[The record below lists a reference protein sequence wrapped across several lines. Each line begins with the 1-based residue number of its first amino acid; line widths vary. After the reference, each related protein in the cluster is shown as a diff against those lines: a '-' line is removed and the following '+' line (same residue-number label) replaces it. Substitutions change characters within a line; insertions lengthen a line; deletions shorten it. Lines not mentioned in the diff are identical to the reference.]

1 MARVARLGVVIDSSG
16 AKRGADETNTAL
28 NGMSSTALRAQRA
41 IVQAMS
47 AIGAAMGIREVVQL
61 ADSWTRLEGRLKTVT
76 SSAAELASVQKQL
89 VAVANTT
96 RTGIEETITLYTR
109 LARTASELGMSQSD
123 VVRLTDLTAKT
134 LVVSGTSAT
143 QASGALLQFS
153 QALGGGV
160 VRAEEFN
167 SILEGTPVIVQEVA
181 KSMGLTVAELRRL
194 VIAGEVTSQQFAEA
208 FLDATG
214 RINDSFSKLGP
225 TVEGALTQ
233 LSNAFAEAI
242 GRGNAAGGATQELAA
257 AIIEL
262 AAMIREN
269 QATFDA
275 MGEALATML
284 RWGTAAADAFIKAGD
299 AVDRLGD
306 YIAGAAKATEGL
318 ANFDTKAWTEGI
330 TMMTKANA
338 DYEESVRRVGSALVT
353 TRKEASGMSSEGAA
367 FMRNLTGGG
376 MGGSLAPTPFGMMGG
391 LGGGAA
397 AASRARVAPAA
408 KADADAMRDAARA
421 AKELQEALDKT
432 AFSSGLARERALEN
446 ANALRQ
452 FVQPVKLTFAEVM
465 NLIQAQERAA
475 NVAEAH
481 AAAVRLGIAD
491 TIAYKAEVMT
501 AAQVEDLRAQGISLT
516 TEQLERLAEAN
527 RRVVAAQDAAN
538 GTNANV
544 KATKEWDSALQSVSG
559 TLRDISQ
566 ALNGTGNDAVKM
578 IGLLATALD
587 QLARAQQRAEQMRAS
602 GQKMSGTQRAA
613 TAVGGAVGSFGAG
626 FAVGS
631 STSSRTVGALGG
643 AAAGAAT
650 GAAAGTVIP
659 GVGNLIGAVV
669 GGLIGG
675 IGGLLGASRNATQ
688 QLIAQ
693 RAAQQTLSEAL
704 NTMRA
709 SFAGDGLS
717 QALSQASAQF
727 VQLRQQAEAAFSGR
741 ANEAE
746 RNRVLAELNV
756 LEAQRLAIIR
766 QQFEESMRLAMG
778 DLKVRELR
786 ATGADTEADRLAQ
799 SLAAQKEIND
809 ATEKFGERSP
819 YVDALKKVQEAE
831 AAAAEQVRA
840 RVEAQ
845 KQADRTAFGLD
856 LTQRRQTLSGDSRG
870 AFITGQTIQ
879 TNSALAE
886 AQKLVEAGVITQAM
900 FEELRVLLG
909 DEMVQALA
917 DFDAA
922 AKAAAEALAEQKRQ
936 TMEDLGVRALVA
948 QGRGKEAEQARI
960 EAANRRELLGVTDE
974 VVRAEILRVQGL
986 EATRRELDALAEAER
1001 VRAEQDASIDQR
1013 MIEALRTLDPA
1024 RAKELE
1030 QKRTEIDRAI
1040 ELAAAADESTRARLR
1055 ELYAMQDAAAAA
1067 IELAD
1072 ALATQK
1078 QRAEEL
1084 ASFTQSIGVQYLRS
1098 QGRGFDADVAEL
1110 REWRAAQEKSAREL
1124 GAGSEVF
1131 AQIASI
1137 FDSRYNA
1144 LIAATVAQAAEQSA
1158 AAVRPETI
1166 SFGSASPE
1174 QVTILGEDTTAVRS
1188 ARSISESSALQL
1200 VDYAASQL
1208 AVQRRILAVLEGGA
1222 AEVPS
1227 LAGASALQTD
1237 QALGLKASQT
1247 ALLVHGVVL

>member
-76 SSAAELASVQKQL
+76 TSAAELATVQRQL

-109 LARTASELGMSQSD
+109 LARTAGELGMSQSD

-214 RINDSFSKLGP
+214 RINDSFSELGP

-318 ANFDTKAWTEGI
+318 ANFDTKPWTEGI

-338 DYEESVRRVGSALVT
+338 EYEATVRRVGRALVT

-376 MGGSLAPTPFGMMGG
+376 MGGSLSATPFGMMGG

-527 RRVVAAQDAAN
+527 RRVVAAQSEGGSSPVAA
-538 GTNANV
+538 TEDWANSIRDLIGV
-544 KATKEWDSALQSVSG
+544 VQLLGQAFGDVGRTVSG
-559 TLRDISQ
+559 I
-566 ALNGTGNDAVKM
+566 GTGAQSIVS
-578 IGLLATALD
+578 GL
-587 QLARAQQRAEQMRAS
+587 QRASQIKNAQ
-602 GQKMSGTQRAA
+602 GQ
-613 TAVGGAVGSFGAG
+613 AVGIG
-626 FAVGS
+626 
-631 STSSRTVGALGG
+631 GALSG
-643 AAAGAAT
+643 AAGVAGVVSGLGAA
-650 GAAAGTVIP
+650 
-659 GVGNLIGAVV
+659 GAVV
-669 GGLIGG
+669 GGLVQIGDALDVFGRKAKERAREIAEATKRFNEG
-675 IGGLLGASRNATQ
+675 IAEFRTQALGQGSGVGSAIQQASRELQA
-688 QLIAQ
+688 LIAE
-693 RAAQQTLSEAL
+693 AQKAFRGSAL
-704 NTMRA
+704 NRETSRVQGLYDA
-709 SFAGDGLS
+709 TLDRIAGDFFTSIEDAFDRLNGNELAINIRRAGEELRERENAIM
-717 QALSQASAQF
+717 ALRKSGAITAEE
-727 VQLRQQAEAAFSGR
+727 EAAALVR
-741 ANEAE
+741 IKDLYDQTVA
-746 RNRVLAELNV
+746 
-756 LEAQRLAIIR
+756 
-766 QQFEESMRLAMG
+766 SM
-778 DLKVRELR
+778 
-786 ATGADTEADRLAQ
+786 
-799 SLAAQKEIND
+799 
-809 ATEKFGERSP
+809 
-819 YVDALKKVQEAE
+819 E
-831 AAAAEQVRA
+831 AAAAAAAAAADAERKRREEEQARA
-840 RVEAQ
+840 
-845 KQADRTAFGLD
+845 RTAFGLD
-856 LTQRRQTLSGDSRG
+856 LTQRRQTLNGDSRG
-870 AFITGQTIQ
+870 AFITGQTIA
-879 TNSALAE
+879 NNAALAS
-886 AQKLVEAGVITQAM
+886 AQELVEAGTITQQM
-900 FEELRVLLG
+900 FDDLKVLLG
-909 DEMVQALA
+909 DELVAALKA
-917 DFDAA
+917 FDE
-922 AKAAAEALAEQKRQ
+922 AAAEAKVQ
-936 TMEDLGVRALVA
+936 TMEDLEVRALVA
-948 QGRGKEAEQARI
+948 QGRTAEAEQRRI
-960 EAANRRELLGVTDE
+960 EIANRRELLGVTDE
-974 VVRAEILRVQGL
+974 ATRAEILRVQAIE
-986 EATRRELDALAEAER
+986 EAGRIAAAAAEAER
-1001 VRAEQDASIDQR
+1001 VRQEQNADIDR
-1013 MIEALRTLDPA
+1013 RLIDVYKILDPA
-1024 RAKELE
+1024 KAKELE
-1030 QKRTEIDRAI
+1030 QRQKEIDRTN
-1040 ELAAAADESTRARLR
+1040 ELKNAADDATRARLQ
-1055 ELYAMQDAAAAA
+1055 ELYAMEDAAEAAVK
-1067 IELAD
+1067 LAK
-1072 ALATQK
+1072 AQEEQA
-1078 QRAEEL
+1078 RIAEEL
-1084 ASFTQSIGVQYLRS
+1084 ASFTSSLNVQYLRS

-1110 REWRAAQEKSAREL
+1110 DEWRTEQRKRASSI
-1124 GAGSEVF
+1124 GAGPDAF
-1131 AQIASI
+1131 AQIDAI
-1137 FDSRYNA
+1137 YASRYND
-1144 LIAATVAQAAEQSA
+1144 LVKRSMGMNDPIQTPELTPSQTDSTVLGE
-1158 AAVRPETI
+1158 ETI
-1166 SFGSASPE
+1166 
-1174 QVTILGEDTTAVRS
+1174 AVRS
-1188 ARSISESSALQL
+1188 ARSITESTALQL
-1200 VDYAASQL
+1200 VDYSASQL
-1208 AVQRRILAVLEGGA
+1208 AVQREILAEIRGRRSEGGA
-1222 AEVPS
+1222 LLASPS
-1227 LAGASALQTD
+1227 LDLMERQ
-1237 QALGLKASQT
+1237 LGQRANT
-1247 ALLVHGVVL
+1247 AAMLLGGSVR